1 LVPQLRLRARAGV
14 HTFRQE
20 RALAEQ
26 RRVLG
31 CAPRAVQGP
40 WWGLLSPW
48 RQHWASSAHL
58 QQNALAP
65 AALALTRAGSLAAGG
80 YPALRPPQRSTGY
93 QGARCIFVEAQPQ
106 LGAELLGRPHAS
118 CAALMPR
125 ARAARSIKP
134 YTVVKQLVTVVIG
147 IIVGLLAV
155 SLTLATEGVTTWK
168 NHRVRAI
175 IHADAFAP
183 RPTLGFAL
191 GVLFHMGFSG
201 ALALAGAGVVRARRC
216 GRGRAARVPRNAG

>member
-1 LVPQLRLRARAGV
+1 MRRRAHVPAGARAGGAAA
-14 HTFRQE
+14 
-20 RALAEQ
+20 RA
-26 RRVLG
+26 RVRTMLG
-31 CAPRAVQGP
+31 AGALVGFAATVAGHPR
-40 WWGLLSPW
+40 
-48 RQHWASSAHL
+48 WASPASL
-58 QQNALAP
+58 QHNALASVA

-80 YPALRPPQRSTGY
+80 TLRCACRISPLPSRGRLAAPWRLRQGVGPSCPA
-93 QGARCIFVEAQPQ
+93 
-106 LGAELLGRPHAS
+106 GRAS
-118 CAALMPR
+118 CAAPTPC
-125 ARAARSIKP
+125 ARATRSIKP

-216 GRGRAARVPRNAG
+216 GRGRAARVTRSAG